1 MVRARH
7 AWIIALAAALGVGA
21 FGIIRGTWAVGG
33 SDSSCYA
40 LMADAFANG
49 RVQPVAPLALDAPW
63 PQASLTF
70 APAGFI
76 PSPVRADAASP
87 ICSPGFSLLL
97 VPFRLIAGRDGI
109 FIVTPLAGAL
119 LVLLAFVFGRQIS
132 NPAAG
137 AAAAILVAT
146 MPAFLFQVTQP
157 MNDVVVAMIWMGVFV
172 AASLPDPS
180 RPWVLGALT
189 GLAVLV
195 RPNLAPAA
203 VIVGIWVVVVT
214 SRTYGALS
222 GWSRRAA
229 FAFAIAAAPFVAA
242 MLVLNT
248 VLYGQPFASGYGS
261 TRDLFSLQNVIPNI
275 RQYGRAL
282 VETQL
287 GLPLLGVLAIVLT
300 PRGVRAVVW
309 LALAVSAS
317 IAAIYLLYQPFPEW
331 WYLRFLLPA
340 LALMT
345 VLAAAAGGNL
355 LASLIRPVWLRAAA
369 AATLVVAIALFAIE
383 AARDRQ
389 VFELHRFESRFRRSG
404 HLVRDRLPS
413 NAVFVSVWQ
422 SGTVR
427 YHAARAS
434 VMWDSMDPAALDSA
448 VDWLSSRGLEP
459 FLLLEEWE
467 EPLFRERFS
476 DRSALGRLDWPPR
489 FDIGRQ
495 VRIYSVADRARSAA
509 GANIQTEYVRR

>member
-1 MVRARH
+1 MANRS
-7 AWIIALAAALGVGA
+7 AWLVALIVSIAVATFGVV
-21 FGIIRGTWAVGG
+21 RGTWAVGG

-49 RVQPVAPLALDAPW
+49 RWQPVVPLAWDAPW

-76 PSPVRADAASP
+76 PSPVRSDAASP

-97 VPFRLIAGRDGI
+97 APFRLIAGRDGI
-109 FIVTPLAGAL
+109 FIVTPIAGAL
-119 LVLLAFVFGRQIS
+119 LVLLGFVFGRQIS
-132 NPAAG
+132 DPPTG

-189 GLAVLV
+189 GLAILV

-203 VIVGIWVVVVT
+203 VIVGVWLVVVT
-214 SRTYGALS
+214 SRTYGAVS

-229 FAFAIAAAPFVAA
+229 LAFAIAAAPFVAA
-242 MLVLNT
+242 MLTLNT
-248 VLYGQPFASGYGS
+248 VLYGQPLASGYGS
-261 TRDLFSLQNVIPNI
+261 TRDLFGLQNVMPNI

-282 VETQL
+282 FETQL
-287 GLPLLGVLAIVLT
+287 GMPLLGVLAIVLT
-300 PRGVRAVVW
+300 SRKVRSVVW

-317 IAAIYLLYQPFPEW
+317 VVAIYLLYQPFPEW

-340 LALMT
+340 LAVMT
-345 VLAAAAGGNL
+345 VLAAAAGGSL
-355 LASLIRPVWLRAAA
+355 LALLIRPALLRAFAGFA
-369 AATLVVAIALFAIE
+369 LVTALAIFAME
-383 AARDRQ
+383 AARDRH
-389 VFELHRFESRFRRSG
+389 VFDLHRLESRFRRAG

-413 NAVFVSVWQ
+413 NAVFVAVWQ

-427 YHAARAS
+427 YHAARSS

-448 VDWLSSRGLEP
+448 VDWLSSRRLEP

-476 DRSALGRLDWPPR
+476 QRSALGQLDWPPR

-495 VRIYSVADRARSAA
+495 VRIYGVADQARYAA
-509 GANIQTEYVRR
+509 GQTFQTEYLRR